1 MERSQVL
8 LSLAYRSL
16 KNRKLTSILTLLSL
30 ALSVS
35 LWVGIEHMRVGAR
48 ESFSNTISQTDLIVG
63 ARGGSLQLLLYTV
76 FHMGSPTANV
86 SYESYE
92 KIKNQPAVLWTI
104 PISLGDSHRGYR
116 VVGTNED
123 FYRQYRY
130 RQDRRIE
137 FEQGRAPADVFD
149 VALGSEVAQRLG
161 YRLGQRIVVTHGIT
175 SSQGILDHDDK
186 PFTVVGILRP
196 TRTPVDRSLYVT
208 LQGIEAM
215 HIDWKQGAP
224 PLKGQEVPAERIKKD
239 EIKIEQITAFFLR
252 TKARV
257 QTLGLQRQI
266 NTFPEEPLMAVI
278 PGVALSELWNG
289 ISYGEQVLK
298 VVALFVVIVGLV
310 GMLMALYTSLNERRR
325 EIAILRAVGVGPLK
339 VMFLLVLESGLL
351 ALAGSLLGIALVY
364 GLVVVLQPLV
374 EGQFGLHLPVK
385 PLTATE
391 HLYVIG
397 VVLAGLVVGL
407 IPAWKAYRNALSD
420 GLSVRI

>member
-1 MERSQVL
+1 
-8 LSLAYRSL
+8 
-16 KNRKLTSILTLLSL
+16 
-30 ALSVS
+30 
-35 LWVGIEHMRVGAR
+35 
-48 ESFSNTISQTDLIVG
+48 
-63 ARGGSLQLLLYTV
+63 
-76 FHMGSPTANV
+76 MGTPTANV

-92 KIKNQPAVLWTI
+92 EIKNRPGVLWTI

-116 VVGTNED
+116 VVGTNDD
-123 FYRQYRY
+123 FYRHYRY
-130 RQDRRIE
+130 RQDRRIQLE
-137 FEQGRAPADVFD
+137 TGRIPTEVFD
-149 VALGSEVAQRLG
+149 VALGSEVAERLG
-161 YRLGQRIVVTHGIT
+161 YRLGERIAVTHGI
-175 SSQGILDHDDK
+175 SSGEGILNHDDK

-208 LQGIEAM
+208 LEGIEAM

-224 PLKGQEVPAERIKKD
+224 PLKGHGVPAERIKKED
-239 EIKIEQITAFFLR
+239 LKIGQITAFFLR

-257 QTLGLQRQI
+257 QTLGLQREI
-266 NTFPEEPLMAVI
+266 NNFTEEPLMAVI

-351 ALAGSLLGIALVY
+351 ALVGSLLGIALVY
-364 GLVVVLQPLV
+364 GLVVVLQPLI
-374 EGQFGLHLPVK
+374 EGQIGLYLPGK
-385 PLTATE
+385 ALTATE
-391 HLYVIG
+391 HFYVAA
-397 VVLAGLVVGL
+397 VVIAALVVGL

-420 GLSVRI
+420 GLSVRV

>member
-1 MERSQVL
+1 VL

-16 KNRKLTSILTLLSL
+16 KNRKLTSVLTLLSL

-35 LWVGIEHMRVGAR
+35 LWVGIEHIRVGAR

-130 RQDRRIE
+130 RQDQRIE
-137 FEQGRAPADVFD
+137 FEQGHAPADVFD

-175 SSQGILDHDDK
+175 GSQGILDHEDK
-186 PFTVVGILRP
+186 PFAVVGILRP
-196 TRTPVDRSLYVT
+196 TRTPVDRSVYIT
-208 LQGIEAM
+208 LEGIEAM

-224 PLKGQEVPAERIKKD
+224 PLKGQEVPAERIKKE

-252 TKARV
+252 SKARV

-339 VMFLLVLESGLL
+339 IMFLLVVESGLL
-351 ALAGSLLGIALVY
+351 TLVGSLLGIGLVY
-364 GLVVVLQPLV
+364 ILIVLLQPLV
-374 EGQFGLHLPVK
+374 EQQFGLYLPVET
-385 PLTATE
+385 LTATE
-391 HLYVIG
+391 HLYVAG

>member
-1 MERSQVL
+1 ML

-35 LWVGIEHMRVGAR
+35 LWIGIEHIRVGAR

-208 LQGIEAM
+208 LEGIEAM

-224 PLKGQEVPAERIKKD
+224 PLKGQAVPAVQINKE
-239 EIKIEQITAFFLR
+239 EIKIGQITAFFLR

-351 ALAGSLLGIALVY
+351 ALVGSLLGIALVY
-364 GLVVVLQPLV
+364 GLVVGLQPIV

-391 HLYVIG
+391 HLYVAGI
-397 VVLAGLVVGL
+397 VIAGLVVGL

>member
-1 MERSQVL
+1 ML

-16 KNRKLTSILTLLSL
+16 KNRKLTSVLTLLSL

-35 LWVGIEHMRVGAR
+35 LWVGIEHIRVGAR

-123 FYRQYRY
+123 FYSQYRY

-175 SSQGILDHDDK
+175 SSQGILDHEDK

-196 TRTPVDRSLYVT
+196 TRTPVDRSVYIT
-208 LQGIEAM
+208 LEGIEAM

-224 PLKGQEVPAERIKKD
+224 PLKGQEVPAERIKKE

-252 TKARV
+252 SKARV

-339 VMFLLVLESGLL
+339 IMFLLVVESGLL
-351 ALAGSLLGIALVY
+351 TLVGSLLGIGLVY
-364 GLVVVLQPLV
+364 ILIVLLQPLV
-374 EGQFGLHLPVK
+374 EQQFGLYLPVK
-385 PLTATE
+385 TLTATE
-391 HLYVIG
+391 HLYVAG

>member
-1 MERSQVL
+1 ML

-16 KNRKLTSILTLLSL
+16 NNRKLTSLLTLLSL
-30 ALSVS
+30 ALSVC
-35 LWVGIEHMRVGAR
+35 LWIGIEHIRIGAR

-63 ARGGSLQLLLYTV
+63 ARGGSIQLLLYTV

-92 KIKNQPAVLWTI
+92 KIKNHPAVSWTI
-104 PISLGDSHRGYR
+104 PISLGDSHRGFR

-130 RQDRRIE
+130 RQERRIE

-149 VALGSEVAQRLG
+149 VALGSEVGQKLG
-161 YRLGQRIVVTHGIT
+161 YRLGDRIVVTHGIT
-175 SSQGILDHDDK
+175 SGGGIMDHDDK
-186 PFTVVGILRP
+186 PFTVVGILKP

-208 LQGIEAM
+208 LEGIEAM

-224 PLKGQEVPAERIKKD
+224 PLKGQETAAERIKKE

-266 NTFPEEPLMAVI
+266 NTFAEEPLMAVI

-339 VMFLLVLESGLL
+339 VMFLLVIESGLL
-351 ALAGSLLGIALVY
+351 TLAGCLLGIGLVY

-374 EGQFGLHLPVK
+374 EQQFGLSLPVR

-391 HLYVIG
+391 HLYVTG
-397 VVLAGLVVGL
+397 VVLAGLIVGL

-420 GLSVRI
+420 GLSVRV

>member
-1 MERSQVL
+1 MERSEVL
-8 LSLAYRSL
+8 FSLAYRSL

-35 LWVGIEHMRVGAR
+35 LWVGIEHIRVGAR

-86 SYESYE
+86 SYESYD
-92 KIKNQPAVLWTI
+92 KIKTQPAVLWTI

-130 RQDRRIE
+130 RQDRHIE

-149 VALGSEVAQRLG
+149 VALGSEVAQRLD
-161 YRLGQRIVVTHGIT
+161 YRLGQRIVITHGLT
-175 SSQGILDHDDK
+175 RSQGILDHDDK
-186 PFTVVGILRP
+186 PFTLVGILRP
-196 TRTPVDRSLYVT
+196 THTPVDRSLYIT
-208 LQGIEAM
+208 LEGIEAM

-224 PLKGQEVPAERIKKD
+224 PLKGQGVPAERIKKE

-257 QTLGLQRQI
+257 QTLALQRQI

-339 VMFLLVLESGLL
+339 IMFLLVVESGLL
-351 ALAGSLLGIALVY
+351 TLVGSLLGIGLVY
-364 GLVVVLQPLV
+364 ILIVLLQPLV
-374 EGQFGLHLPVK
+374 EQQFGLYLPVK
-385 PLTATE
+385 TLTATE
-391 HLYVIG
+391 HLYVAG

-420 GLSVRI
+420 GLSIRI

>member
-1 MERSQVL
+1 MECSQVL

-35 LWVGIEHMRVGAR
+35 LWVGIEHIRLGAR
-48 ESFSNTISQTDLIVG
+48 ESFSNTISQTDLIAG

-116 VVGTNED
+116 IVGTNED
-123 FYRQYRY
+123 FYRHYRY
-130 RQDRRIE
+130 RQDRQIE
-137 FEQGRAPADVFD
+137 LETGRVPTGVFD
-149 VALGSEVAQRLG
+149 VALGSEVAERLG
-161 YRLGQRIVVTHGIT
+161 YRLGERIVVTHGI
-175 SSQGILDHDDK
+175 SSGEGILSHDDK

-208 LQGIEAM
+208 LEGIEAM

-224 PLKGQEVPAERIKKD
+224 PLKGHGVPAERIKKE

-257 QTLGLQRQI
+257 QTLALQRQI

-278 PGVALSELWNG
+278 PGVALSELWTG

-351 ALAGSLLGIALVY
+351 ALVGSVLGIALVY
-364 GLVVVLQPLV
+364 GLAVVLQPLI
-374 EGQFGLHLPVK
+374 EGQFGLYLPVK
-385 PLTATE
+385 ALTATE
-391 HLYVIG
+391 HLYVAA
-397 VVLAGLVVGL
+397 VVIAGLVVGL

>member
-1 MERSQVL
+1 ML

-16 KNRKLTSILTLLSL
+16 KNRKLTSVLTLLSL

-35 LWVGIEHMRVGAR
+35 LWVGIEHIRVGAR

-63 ARGGSLQLLLYTV
+63 ARSGSLQLLLYTV

-123 FYRQYRY
+123 FYSQYRY

-161 YRLGQRIVVTHGIT
+161 YRLGQRIVVTHGMT
-175 SSQGILDHDDK
+175 SSQGILDHEDK

-196 TRTPVDRSLYVT
+196 TRTPVDRSVYIT
-208 LQGIEAM
+208 LEGIEAM

-224 PLKGQEVPAERIKKD
+224 PLKGQEVPAERIKKE

-252 TKARV
+252 SKARV

-339 VMFLLVLESGLL
+339 IMFLLVVESGLL
-351 ALAGSLLGIALVY
+351 TLVGSLLGIGLVY
-364 GLVVVLQPLV
+364 ILIVLLQPLV
-374 EGQFGLHLPVK
+374 EQQFGLYLPVK
-385 PLTATE
+385 TLTATE
-391 HLYVIG
+391 HLYVAG

>member
-1 MERSQVL
+1 VL
-8 LSLAYRSL
+8 FSLAYRSL

-35 LWVGIEHMRVGAR
+35 LWVGIEHIRVGAR

-123 FYRQYRY
+123 FYRHYRY
-130 RQDRRIE
+130 RQDRPLE
-137 FEQGRAPADVFD
+137 LETGRVPTEVFD
-149 VALGSEVAQRLG
+149 VALGSEVAQKLAYKPG
-161 YRLGQRIVVTHGIT
+161 TRIIVTHGVT
-175 SSQGILDHDDK
+175 NTGGIMDHDDK
-186 PFTVVGILRP
+186 PFTVVAILKP
-196 TRTPVDRSLYVT
+196 THTPLDRSLYVT
-208 LQGIEAM
+208 LEGIEAM
-215 HIDWKQGAP
+215 HIDWKKGAP
-224 PLKGQEVPAERIKKD
+224 PLKGQGIPAERIKRED
-239 EIKIEQITAFFLR
+239 LRIGQITAFFLR

-257 QTLGLQRQI
+257 QTLGLQREI
-266 NTFPEEPLMAVI
+266 NNFTEEPLMAVI

-325 EIAILRAVGVGPLK
+325 EIAILRALGVGPLK

-351 ALAGSLLGIALVY
+351 ALVGSLLGIALVY
-364 GLVVVLQPLV
+364 GLVVALQPLI
-374 EGQFGLHLPVK
+374 ERQFGLYLPVK
-385 PLTATE
+385 TLTATE
-391 HLYVIG
+391 HLYVAA
-397 VVLAGLVVGL
+397 VVLAGLIVGL

>member
-1 MERSQVL
+1 ML

-35 LWVGIEHMRVGAR
+35 LWLGIEHIRLGAR

-63 ARGGSLQLLLYTV
+63 SRGGPIQLLLYTI

-86 SYESYE
+86 TYESYE
-92 KIKNQPAVLWTI
+92 KIKKHPAILWTI
-104 PISLGDSHRGYR
+104 PISLGDSHRGFR

-123 FYRQYRY
+123 FYRHYRY
-130 RQDRRIE
+130 RQERRIE
-137 FEQGRAPADVFD
+137 FEQGQAPVDVFD
-149 VALGSEVAQRLG
+149 VAVGSEVAQRLG
-161 YRLGQRIVVTHGIT
+161 YRLGDRIVLTHGIT
-175 SSQGILDHDDK
+175 SSSGILDHEDK
-186 PFTVVGILRP
+186 PFAVVGILRP
-196 TRTPVDRSLYVT
+196 TRTPVDRSVYVT
-208 LQGIEAM
+208 LEGIEAI
-215 HIDWKQGAP
+215 HIDWKGGAP
-224 PLKGQEVPAERIKKD
+224 PLKGQGVPAEKIKKD
-239 EIKIEQITAFFLR
+239 DIKIEQITAFLLR
-252 TKARV
+252 TKARI
-257 QTLGLQRQI
+257 QTLALQREI
-266 NTFPEEPLMAVI
+266 NAFTEEPLMGVI

-298 VVALFVVIVGLV
+298 VVALFVVIIGLV

-339 VMFLLVLESGLL
+339 VMFLLVVESGLL

-364 GLVVVLQPLV
+364 GLVVVLQPFV
-374 EGQFGLHLPVK
+374 EGQFGLHLPFK

-391 HLYVIG
+391 YLYVAG

-407 IPAWKAYRNALSD
+407 IPAWKGYRNALSD
-420 GLSVRI
+420 GLSARI

>member
-1 MERSQVL
+1 VL

-16 KNRKLTSILTLLSL
+16 KNRKLTSVLTLLSL

-35 LWVGIEHMRVGAR
+35 LWVGIEHIRVGAR

-161 YRLGQRIVVTHGIT
+161 YRLGQGIVVTHGIT
-175 SSQGILDHDDK
+175 SSQGILDHEDK

-196 TRTPVDRSLYVT
+196 TRTPVDRSVYIT
-208 LQGIEAM
+208 LEGIEAM

-224 PLKGQEVPAERIKKD
+224 PLKGQGVPAERIKKE

-252 TKARV
+252 SKARV
-257 QTLGLQRQI
+257 QTLALQRQI

-339 VMFLLVLESGLL
+339 IMFLLVVESGLL
-351 ALAGSLLGIALVY
+351 TLVGSLLGIGLVY
-364 GLVVVLQPLV
+364 ILIVLLQPLV
-374 EGQFGLHLPVK
+374 EQRFGLYLPVK
-385 PLTATE
+385 TLTATE
-391 HLYVIG
+391 HLYVAG

>member
-1 MERSQVL
+1 LL

-35 LWVGIEHMRVGAR
+35 LWVGIEHIRLGAR

-63 ARGGSLQLLLYTV
+63 SRGGPIQLLLYTI

-86 SYESYE
+86 TYESYE
-92 KIKNQPAVLWTI
+92 KIKKHPAVLWTI
-104 PISLGDSHRGYR
+104 PISLGDSHRGFR

-123 FYRQYRY
+123 FYRHYRY
-130 RQDRRIE
+130 RQERRIE
-137 FEQGRAPADVFD
+137 FEQGQPPVDVFD

-161 YRLGQRIVVTHGIT
+161 YQLGDRIVLTHGIT
-175 SSQGILDHDDK
+175 SSSGIMDHEDK
-186 PFTVVGILRP
+186 PFAVVGILRP
-196 TRTPVDRSLYVT
+196 TRTPVDRSVYVT
-208 LQGIEAM
+208 LEGIEAI
-215 HIDWKQGAP
+215 HIDWKGGAP
-224 PLKGQEVPAERIKKD
+224 PLKGQGVPAEKIKKD
-239 EIKIEQITAFFLR
+239 DIKIEQITAFLLR
-252 TKARV
+252 SKARI
-257 QTLGLQRQI
+257 QTLGLQREI
-266 NTFPEEPLMAVI
+266 NTFTEEPLMAVI

-298 VVALFVVIVGLV
+298 VVALFVVIIGLV

-339 VMFLLVLESGLL
+339 IMFLLVLESGLL

-364 GLVVVLQPLV
+364 GLVVVLQPFV

-391 HLYVIG
+391 HLYVAG

-420 GLSVRI
+420 GLSARI